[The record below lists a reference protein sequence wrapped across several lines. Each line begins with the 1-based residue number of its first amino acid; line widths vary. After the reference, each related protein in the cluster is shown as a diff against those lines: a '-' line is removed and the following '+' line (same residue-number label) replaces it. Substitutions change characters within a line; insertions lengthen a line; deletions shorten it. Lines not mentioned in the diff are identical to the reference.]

1 MSVSMTSI
9 ELQVNGDSYWFCVD
23 ATDGSAT
30 ELLNLASG
38 LSIGNTFSAGAVI
51 SHARGGYC
59 ENFSIQGIRL
69 LDPQGNVAYQF
80 PVVNL
85 EQQNAEGYYPVGVKV
100 GLNYQLSATTSA
112 SLA

>member
-9 ELQVNGDSYWFCVD
+9 ELQVNGSSYWFAVD
-23 ATDGSAT
+23 ATDGTAT

-51 SHARGGYC
+51 THARGGYC
-59 ENFSIQGIRL
+59 ENYAIQGIRL
-69 LDPQGNVAYQF
+69 FDPQGNVAFQF
-80 PVVNL
+80 PVGNL
-85 EQQNAEGYYPVGVKV
+85 ESQNADGYFKVGAKV
-100 GLNYQLSATTSA
+100 GLNYQLSTITSA